1 MEFHVHTYA
10 SQLVIGVISTQNPI
24 GQIDQLVMYSLRL
37 SNFVERNYTIMERKA
52 LAMVNALHKS
62 RHYLLGNI
70 FTSYVDHINLVSLVN
85 KPQVFDR
92 LVKWLLLFLEYD
104 FKIDYKLSRS
114 QLMANVLS
122 WLPN

>member
-1 MEFHVHTYA
+1 
-10 SQLVIGVISTQNPI
+10 
-24 GQIDQLVMYSLRL
+24 
-37 SNFVERNYTIMERKA
+37 
-52 LAMVNALHKS
+52 MVYALHKS
-62 RHYLLGNI
+62 RHYMLGNI
-70 FTSYVDHINLVSLVN
+70 FTSYVDHIALISLIN
-85 KPQVFDR
+85 KLQVFDR